1 MNKHPLVLAC
11 ILFFAGGVAA
21 SVIGGCLKV
30 AGVDDDLGYGLGRI
44 AAAVVLMICFHS
56 CFSGNKAFRGA
67 LLTLPVIAYVIWNV
81 VGAVMNGHP
90 LKTGAEIPV
99 AVILAIAP
107 AMLEE
112 TVFRGILITKLLKN
126 GATAEQTA
134 TGSAVPGVSRRTEWF
149 ALLASSALFG
159 AVHLIN
165 LTVAGPPTV
174 LLQVGYSAVIGL
186 FFGAVYIRSRD
197 ILSVMI
203 GHAAVDL
210 SSLLFVRPTE
220 TTFPLPWQFYALM
233 AGTVICSILIM
244 TVNRKDSA

>member
-112 TVFRGILITKLLKN
+112 IVFRGILITKLLKN
-126 GATAEQTA
+126 GK
-134 TGSAVPGVSRRTEWF
+134 SEWF
-149 ALLASSALFG
+149 TLLASSALFG

-210 SSLLFVRPTE
+210 SSLLFGRPTE
-220 TTFPLPWQFYALM
+220 TTFLLPWQFYALM
-233 AGTVICSILIM
+233 AGTVICSVLIM